1 MQIDIVIEKY
11 LENIAK
17 IRRYSSFTVKS
28 YSEDLREFSLYCE
41 EYEKNDLVDISERF
55 FRSYLALLNEKKY
68 ERTSISR
75 KLSSLRGLFK
85 YAFQHDYIIENPILS
100 ITNPK
105 TKRKLPD
112 VATSGSILEVYY
124 EIEKSDVNPELLKA
138 IFEILYGCAIRVSE
152 LCNLNLSDLD
162 LDRKSLTVLGKGNK
176 MRIVPVGGKSIP
188 IMRNYLKTRNIS
200 DFNSPLFIT
209 GNNKRIYP
217 RLVHRIVTKYLSKV
231 SEIKKR
237 SPHILR
243 HSAATHML
251 DNGADLSAVKEILG
265 HENLSTTQIY
275 THVSIERL
283 KSTYKKAHPKS

>member
-1 MQIDIVIEKY
+1 MLIDILIEEY
-11 LENIAK
+11 LENIEK
-17 IRRYSSFTVKS
+17 IRRYSSMTLKS
-28 YSEDLREFSLYCE
+28 YSEDLREFNYYCK
-41 EYEKNDLVDISERF
+41 EYNKNDLSEISERF
-55 FRSYLALLNEKKY
+55 FRSYLGYLTDKKHEK
-68 ERTSISR
+68 TSISR

-85 YAFQHDYIIENPILS
+85 YAYQHNYIKENPILS

-112 VATSGSILEVYY
+112 ITTSGSILEIYD
-124 EIEKSDVNPELLKA
+124 EIEKSDENHELIIG

-162 LDRKSLTVLGKGNK
+162 LDRKTLTVLGKGNK
-176 MRIVPVGGKSIP
+176 MRVVPIGGKSVP
-188 IMRNYLKTRNIS
+188 VLNSYLLTRDIL
-200 DFNSPLFIT
+200 DFKAPLFVT
-209 GNNKRIYP
+209 EKNQRIYP
-217 RLVHRIVTKYLSKV
+217 RYVHRLVSKYLGKV
-231 SEIKKR
+231 SEIKKK

-251 DNGADLSAVKEILG
+251 DNGADLRAVKEILG

-275 THVSIERL
+275 THISVERL

>member
-1 MQIDIVIEKY
+1 MQIDIIIEKY

-17 IRRYSSFTVKS
+17 IRRYSSLTVKS
-28 YSEDLREFSLYCE
+28 YSEDLREFSVFCKSYN
-41 EYEKNDLVDISERF
+41 KNDLSEISERF
-55 FRSYLALLNEKKY
+55 FRTYLAFLNEKKY
-68 ERTSISR
+68 EKTSISR
-75 KLSSLRGLFK
+75 KLSSLRGIFK
-85 YAFQHDYIIENPILS
+85 FAFQHNYIIENPILS

-112 VATSGSILEVYY
+112 ITTSGSILEVYD
-124 EIEKSDVNPELLKA
+124 EIEKSDDNHELLKA

-176 MRIVPVGGKSIP
+176 MRVVPVGEKSIP
-188 IMRNYLKTRNIS
+188 VLRNYLLTRNVA
-200 DFNSPLFIT
+200 DFNDPLFLT
-209 GNNKRIYP
+209 ENNQRIYP
-217 RLVHRIVTKYLSKV
+217 RLVHRIVTKYLGKV
-231 SEIKKR
+231 TEIKKK

-251 DNGADLSAVKEILG
+251 DNGADLRAVKEILG